1 MEKTTSKLMMAAVV
15 FGFVLGAQIQAAGL
29 MKPVNGNPSDVFIKS
44 HKVSVIINNGFAR
57 TEVDQVFGNKS
68 GRDLEAIY
76 SFPIPEQASL
86 SELSLWINGKEV
98 IGEVLERQRARQ
110 VYQQETQKRVDPALA
125 EKNGTSSFD
134 VSVYPVVANGDTRLR
149 LVYYQPIKI
158 DSNIGRYVYPLIKGS
173 SDEQANATFWSM
185 DEAVKETFQF
195 ELILKSAFP
204 VADVRVPGFE
214 KAVIEKAA
222 EGQDISGVWKVRID
236 GQQDQKLDKDIV
248 FYYRLADDVPARV
261 ELIPYRKDNS
271 SQGTFMVVVT
281 PAADLKK
288 NEEGCDWV
296 FLVDKSGSMRG
307 SHFTME
313 TDGVSRCLGQLSEK
327 DRVRIVCF
335 NEDAQDITE
344 GYVSAGQG
352 AAEVVKKLEDQKPG
366 GGTQIYR
373 GLMAAYKGL
382 DKNRT
387 TAVILMTD
395 GIGDIS
401 KEQYGDFLR
410 LLEANDVRLFV
421 FVLGNG
427 GDLSLMDRVAKDSGG
442 FAMTISSS
450 DDVAG
455 RIAQARM
462 RITHE
467 AMQKTQLKVEG
478 VKTLDITPMDIGNLY
493 YGQQLVVF
501 GRYEKPGPV
510 TLTLQSKIGGEAK
523 NWTCNAVLP
532 QVDTD
537 NPELERLWALSV
549 IDGYMQEIRDE
560 GQTDAVRQKV
570 VDMGVK
576 YSLVT
581 DYTSM
586 LVLEEHRF
594 KDFGI
599 ERLNQQRVSEERQAQ
614 QQRSTQP
621 AKNYRVDTN
630 PQPGGGT
637 KPTFDNRPSPG
648 IGTGSGPVGPLFVG
662 LIVWMRRRMTR

>member
-1 MEKTTSKLMMAAVV
+1 MNKQWKSMWVVGVVGLVMAGQVW
-15 FGFVLGAQIQAAGL
+15 AAGL
-29 MKPVNGNPSDVFIKS
+29 MKPTQGNPNDVFIKS
-44 HKVSVIINNGFAR
+44 HKVSVTINNGFAR
-57 TEVDQVFGNKS
+57 TEVDQVFGNKTS
-68 GRDLEAIY
+68 RDLEAVY

-98 IGEVLERQRARQ
+98 IGEVLERKRARQ

-125 EKNGTSSFD
+125 EKNGYGSFD
-134 VSVYPVVANGDTRLR
+134 VSVYPVIANGDTRVR

-173 SDEQANATFWSM
+173 TDEQNSASFWAM
-185 DEAVKETFQF
+185 DEQVKETFQF
-195 ELILKSAFP
+195 ELTLKSAFP
-204 VADVRVPGFE
+204 VQDVRVPGFE

-222 EGQDISGVWKVRID
+222 EEQGGSIYKVRID
-236 GQQDQKLDKDIV
+236 GQQGQKLDKDIV
-248 FYYRLADDVPARV
+248 FYYRLADNVPARV
-261 ELIPYRKDNS
+261 ELIPYRKDKS
-271 SQGTFMVVVT
+271 GQGTFMVVVT

-307 SHFTME
+307 AHFNVAAE
-313 TDGVSRCLGQLSEK
+313 GVKQCLGKLSEK
-327 DRVRIVCF
+327 DRLRIVCF
-335 NEDAQDITE
+335 NDDALDVTE
-344 GYVSAGQG
+344 GYVNATADSIAQ
-352 AAEVVKKLEDQKPG
+352 AVTRLEEQKPG

-373 GLMAAYKGL
+373 GLMAGYKGL
-382 DKNRT
+382 DKTRT
-387 TAVILMTD
+387 TAVILITD
-395 GIGDIS
+395 GIGEIS

-421 FVLGNG
+421 FVLGHG

-442 FAMTISSS
+442 FAMTLSTS
-450 DDVAG
+450 DDIAG
-455 RIAQARM
+455 RIEQAKM

-467 AMQKTQLKVEG
+467 AMVKARLQFDG
-478 VKTLDITPMDIGNLY
+478 VKVADITPMDIGNLY
-493 YGQQLVVF
+493 YGQQMILF
-501 GRYEKPGPV
+501 GRYDKPGAV
-510 TLTLQSKIGGEAK
+510 NLTLQSKVGGEVK
-523 NWTCNAVLP
+523 SWTCSATLP
-532 QVDTD
+532 DIDTD
-537 NPELERLWALSV
+537 NPELERLWALSQ

-560 GQTDAVRQKV
+560 GENDAVRQKII
-570 VDMGVK
+570 DMGVK

-599 ERLNQQRVSEERQAQ
+599 ERVNQQRVTEERQAQ

-621 AKNYRVDTN
+621 VKNYRVDTN
-630 PQPGGGT
+630 PQTDGSN

-648 IGTGSGPVGPLFVG
+648 IGIGSGPVGPLFIG
-662 LIVWMRRRMTR
+662 LILWLKRKSNMR